1 MTANFKQVSGK
12 ASRKSLIKN
21 AGAATGIRKIDER
34 VDSPLL
40 SPIALMALGLTG
52 AATAAVTREQANAGP
67 AQDPGAVSAA
77 TDIPVPTDVP
87 VEISTAT
94 AAGEIE
100 QQIDALIQGM
110 LTEES
115 VVAPAAA
122 EAAVDIEVAT
132 DAAAETAAADVAP
145 AAAEPI
151 QLAMADSTDGAGAVI
166 SDALS
171 PMILAQASTGAG
183 GAGGAGA
190 AGAAGTAAAGTTAA
204 AMTTAQ
210 MIMLGLGIVA
220 FGVAA
225 SEDDNAETTPTAP
238 AAPTLTLGTGVSDG
252 ANSAEATQAGG
263 VVTVSGEAGARIA
276 VTFTKGT
283 ATVTKT
289 ITATGTAQAVTLAA
303 GDLTTLGDGSIS
315 VKAVATSAA
324 GLASAAATT
333 SFTLDTAAP
342 AAPTLA
348 LGTGVSDGATA
359 AEATQAGGVATV
371 TGESG
376 ASIAVSFTNGANTVT
391 KTVTGT
397 GAAQAVTL
405 AAGDLTTLGDG
416 SISISAVA
424 TDAVGNA
431 SSAGTSSFTLDTTAP
446 AAPTVTLSA
455 TQAVVTDVALDVA
468 LGANKALGD
477 VVQLR
482 LGGAN
487 VGTAATVDAAALAAG
502 KVTISVV
509 KTSFAAGANTV
520 TAVVTDAVGNV
531 GAVSADLALTY
542 SNGTVSDG
550 YLDGATVWVDM
561 DDDGQVGSG
570 DIQLDATTKGV
581 WDGVRDA
588 AMTGKDLIV
597 VGGTD
602 ISTGLAFDGRMSAPA
617 GGTSINPLTTL
628 MEAIMEQSGGTAA
641 AAQAELATALGVPTD
656 VDLTTFDMV
665 GATLAA
671 DGSVDADIT
680 QAEAIAIQAKALM
693 VANMIASGVAALDG
707 AHAGTDNL
715 PQFSEDV
722 ALQLANY
729 LSAATVDVN
738 LADSTTLGA
747 ILQAVDDADT
757 TIDIA
762 DSTVTAA
769 SASLATTNQV
779 IGVISANAAE
789 AAGSSASATDPTILQ
804 ALTQML
810 QVQNVFQGEQMDIL
824 DNEGVD
830 MTTAFAAYDSTTEL
844 LSEASQVSF
853 TGLELS
859 GTVTGEAPA
868 PADTNAPMIATGGI
882 TGATAKPF
890 MAGEVIELSVDLS
903 EGAFVTGT
911 PTLDLAIG
919 SATRVATYDA
929 GLSTSGLLAF
939 TYTVQSGDNG
949 EVTVTAVNANA
960 DAIEDLYGNDLD
972 LSGFAAVATG
982 LMVDTTAPAAPTLAL
997 ATDSGSSATDMIT
1010 SDASLAVSGIETGA
1024 AIEYSAN
1031 GTTWV
1036 SSYTAAS
1043 GSNTVYVRQT
1053 DTAGNVSAASSA
1065 FTFSLDTTAPTVT
1078 GTTPAD
1084 GGSTATLAANL
1095 LLATDEAVAKGTG
1108 SVSLYKADGTLVET
1122 LDVSSTRVM
1131 VTHTGGH
1138 GIAIDPTAILVKDQ
1152 GYYVQMSAGAFT
1164 DLAGNALAGITDAT
1178 TWNFTGAGPGV
1189 VVTVGTVA
1197 GDNSVTAAEA
1207 ASAITVSGT
1216 LTADAAIMAAY
1227 TTADMT
1233 ATVQTGSA
1241 TPVSLTGLTYDSTSG
1256 AWSGVIPAGTIS
1268 GTSDYTVSVAFA
1280 GATGTAAEGVTG
1292 DGSAIVHADTP
1303 AKLAITDDGGNAA
1316 TGVYTYTF
1324 TFGETVTGFDATDVT
1339 VTNGSKGTFSGSGAT
1354 YTLQITPT
1362 ASTAPQ
1368 SLAVSVGADA
1378 AVGAYGNGNVA
1389 TSATA
1394 HSVLYG
1400 DATANILTAGTAADT
1415 VFLGAGNDV
1424 LKLAAATGSTT
1435 AATDQVLDFAAGD
1448 KIDLTAILGTGGA
1461 GYTGTAFADTGAG
1474 FIELKN
1480 LNLVK
1485 DAVANTTSVTFDI
1498 AFDAATINSSKI
1510 TGSVIDLAYQYSLAL
1525 DGGALSPKYTSTKS
1539 VWSLITTNLSAADG
1553 GTPNGKIALV
1563 ADTGTTNPIIITANA
1578 ATGTVLNVELILSGQ
1593 VSTFQLGLE
1602 SKANG
1607 GATEIVTAD
1616 GKVYGGASDSG
1627 GVLALGVDKTA
1638 GASAG
1643 TTGTLEIVTDT
1654 GTLGT
1659 VGDNQLHLVSV
1670 YDAASNTTHLQLS
1683 YDTNATFGST
1693 TASSIIALD
1702 FEGDITASL
1711 TPASLTYI

>member
-12 ASRKSLIKN
+12 ASRKSSIKT
-21 AGAATGIRKIDER
+21 AGAADTVRKADER
-34 VDSPLL
+34 VDSSLL

-67 AQDPGAVSAA
+67 AQGRSADSAA
-77 TDIPVPTDVP
+77 AEIPAASDATVDIV
-87 VEISTAT
+87 
-94 AAGEIE
+94 AAAAPGELE
-100 QQIDALIQGM
+100 QQVEALVKQM

-122 EAAVDIEVAT
+122 EAAVDVEAAT
-132 DAAAETAAADVAP
+132 DAAAEAVATDVAP

-151 QLAMADSTDGAGAVI
+151 QLAMADNADGAEAVI
-166 SDALS
+166 SDAIS

-183 GAGGAGA
+183 AAGG
-190 AGAAGTAAAGTTAA
+190 AGTAAAGTTAA

-210 MIMLGLGIVA
+210 MIMLGLGAVA

-225 SEDDNAETTPTAP
+225 SDDGGDTTPAAPTAP
-238 AAPTLTLGTGVSDG
+238 AAPTLALGTGVSDG
-252 ANSAEATQAGG
+252 ANSAEATQASG
-263 VVTVSGEAGARIA
+263 VVTVSGEAGAKIA

-283 ATVTKT
+283 TTVTKT
-289 ITATGTAQAVTLAA
+289 VTATGSDQAVSLAA
-303 GDLTTLGDGSIS
+303 GDVTTLGDGSIS
-315 VKAVATSAA
+315 VKAVATSTA
-324 GLASAAATT
+324 GLASTAATT

-348 LGTGVSDGATA
+348 LGTGVSDGATS

-376 ASIAVSFTNGANTVT
+376 ASIAVSFSNGANTVT

-405 AAGDLTTLGDG
+405 AAGDLTTLTDG
-416 SISISAVA
+416 NISISAVA
-424 TDAVGNA
+424 TDAAGNA
-431 SSAGTSSFTLDTTAP
+431 GSAGTSSFVLDTTAP
-446 AAPTVTLSA
+446 VAPTVTLSA

-477 VVQLR
+477 VVQLQ
-482 LGGAN
+482 LGGVNA
-487 VGTAATVDAAALAAG
+487 GTAATVDAAALAAG
-502 KVTISVV
+502 KVTISIV

-520 TAVVTDAVGNV
+520 TAVVTDTVGNV
-531 GAVSADLALTY
+531 GAASANLALTY
-542 SNGTVSDG
+542 SSGTVSDG

-561 DDDGQVGSG
+561 DDDGQVSSG

-602 ISTGLAFDGRMSAPA
+602 ISTGLAFDGSMSAPA
-617 GGTSINPLTTL
+617 GGTAINPLTTM

-641 AAQAELATALGVPTD
+641 AAQAELATALGLPTD

-680 QAEAIAIQAKALM
+680 QAEAIAIQANALM

-722 ALQLANY
+722 ARQLANY
-729 LSAATVDVN
+729 LGAATGDVN
-738 LADSTTLGA
+738 LADSATLGT

-779 IGVISANAAE
+779 IDVISGNAAE
-789 AAGSSASATDPTILQ
+789 AAGSSASATDPSILH

-830 MTTAFAAYDSTTEL
+830 MTTAFAAYDSTAEMLTE
-844 LSEASQVSF
+844 AGQVPVA
-853 TGLELS
+853 GLDLS
-859 GTVTGEAPA
+859 GTVTDLPDPAANPDTTAP
-868 PADTNAPMIATGGI
+868 TVGGI
-882 TGATAKPF
+882 SGTAAKPY
-890 MAGEVIELSVDLS
+890 MAGEVIALAVDLS

-911 PTLDLAIG
+911 PTLDLTIG
-919 SATRVATYDA
+919 STSRVAAYDA
-929 GLSTSGLLAF
+929 GLSSSSLLVF
-939 TYTVQSGDNG
+939 TYTAQAGDNG
-949 EVTVTAVNANA
+949 DVTVTALNAGSNV
-960 DAIEDLYGNDLD
+960 IEDLYGYDLD
-972 LSGFAAVATG
+972 LTGFAAVATG
-982 LMVDTTAPAAPTLAL
+982 LTVDTTAPAAPTLAL
-997 ATDSGSSATDMIT
+997 ATDSGSSATDLIT
-1010 SDASLAVSGIETGA
+1010 ADASLAVSGIETGA

-1036 SSYTAAS
+1036 SSYSAAS

-1065 FTFSLDTTAPTVT
+1065 FTFTLDTTAPTVT

-1108 SVSLYKADGTLVET
+1108 SLSLYKADGTLVET
-1122 LDVSSTRVM
+1122 LDVSSARVT

-1152 GYYVQMSAGAFT
+1152 GYYAQMTAGAFT
-1164 DLAGNALAGITDAT
+1164 DLAGNPLAGVTDAT

-1189 VVTVGTVA
+1189 LVTIGTVA
-1197 GDNSVTAAEA
+1197 GDDTVNAAEA
-1207 ASAITVSGT
+1207 AASITVTGT
-1216 LTADAAIMAAY
+1216 LAADAAIMAAY
-1227 TTADMT
+1227 TAADMT
-1233 ATVQTGSA
+1233 ATLQTGSA
-1241 TPVSLTGLTYDSTSG
+1241 TPINLTGLTYDNSTG
-1256 AWSGVIPAGTIS
+1256 NWSAVVPAAAVS
-1268 GTSDYTVSVAFA
+1268 GTADYTLAVAFT
-1280 GATGTAAEGVTG
+1280 GATGTAAEGVVGG
-1292 DGSAIVHADTP
+1292 DTNTVHVDTT
-1303 AKLAITDDGGNAA
+1303 AKLAISDDGGLAA

-1339 VTNGSKGTFSGSGAT
+1339 VTNGSKGTFSGSGTT
-1354 YTLQITPT
+1354 YTLQVTPT

-1368 SLAVSVGADA
+1368 SLAVSVAADA
-1378 AVGAYGNGNVA
+1378 ATGAFSNGNVA
-1389 TSATA
+1389 ASATA
-1394 HSVLYG
+1394 HSVMYG
-1400 DATANILTAGTAADT
+1400 DATANILTAGTSADT
-1415 VFLGAGNDV
+1415 IFLGAGNDV
-1424 LKLAAATGSTT
+1424 IKLAAATGSTT
-1435 AATDQVLDFAAGD
+1435 AATDQVLDFASGD
-1448 KIDLTAILGTGGA
+1448 KIDMATILGTGGA

-1474 FIELKN
+1474 FIEFKN
-1480 LNLVK
+1480 LNLAK
-1485 DAVANTTSVTFDI
+1485 DSVNNQTTVTFDI
-1498 AFDAATINSSKI
+1498 SFDAASINSSKI
-1510 TGSVIDLAYQYSLAL
+1510 SGSVIDLAYQYSLAL

-1563 ADTGTTNPIIITANA
+1563 ADTGTTNPIIITANT
-1578 ATGTVLNVELILSGQ
+1578 ATGTVLSVELILSGQ
-1593 VSTFQLGLE
+1593 VDTFQLGFE

-1607 GATEIVTAD
+1607 GATEVVTAD
-1616 GKVYGGASDSG
+1616 GNVYGGASDSG

-1643 TTGTLEIVTDT
+1643 TTGTLEIVADT

-1659 VGDNQLHLVSV
+1659 VGDNQLHMVSV

-1702 FEGDITASL
+1702 FEGDITANL